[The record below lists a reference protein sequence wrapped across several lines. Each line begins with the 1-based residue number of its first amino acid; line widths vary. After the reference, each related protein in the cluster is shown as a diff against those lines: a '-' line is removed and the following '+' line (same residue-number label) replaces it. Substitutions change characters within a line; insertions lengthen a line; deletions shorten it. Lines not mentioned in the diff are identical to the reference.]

1 MRSKHKTLKKWISG
15 LVVVCLAGFLGACQE
30 ISVGQLKIMEA
41 HGENETQTADKEKDV
56 AQQEPDQEEK
66 AKPEDAVFSYL
77 QGTKSY
83 EKEKEWSGAWCYEE
97 AGGQQFSQFG
107 CGLCSM
113 ANVYSTVSGNKCTP
127 LQMYEYAQEVS
138 TYNPHS
144 GLGAIGWDAMRETL
158 QTMGMECEMG
168 RKPSSYEEFQ
178 QLAKDSRCLL
188 VLISSNSDDTFWKDM
203 PGHYVTL
210 WLYDEKKDE
219 VFLADSS
226 GPSRNREWIPL
237 QTAYDALKRNSP
249 QQYLSVT
256 GYDKNEDA
264 FHVSCA
270 SYMLC
275 KKYGMDTSRY
285 NFLHAPE
292 FFEKMETQEVR
303 VELSRARDAANAIS
317 ARMAKVLAQNRNATY
332 RESETEKTG
341 QDSSEKVKDKKEN
354 PEPEKKE
361 QKSRGQHRK
370 EAR

>member
-113 ANVYSTVSGNKCTP
+113 ANIYSTVSGNKCTP

-138 TYNPHS
+138 NYNPHS

-158 QTMGMECEMG
+158 QTMGIECEMG

-178 QLAKDSRCLL
+178 QLAKDSKGLL

-210 WLYDEKKDE
+210 WLYDEAKDE

-226 GPSRNREWIPL
+226 IL
-237 QTAYDALKRNSP
+237 
-249 QQYLSVT
+249 
-256 GYDKNEDA
+256 
-264 FHVSCA
+264 
-270 SYMLC
+270 
-275 KKYGMDTSRY
+275 
-285 NFLHAPE
+285 
-292 FFEKMETQEVR
+292 
-303 VELSRARDAANAIS
+303 
-317 ARMAKVLAQNRNATY
+317 
-332 RESETEKTG
+332 
-341 QDSSEKVKDKKEN
+341 
-354 PEPEKKE
+354 
-361 QKSRGQHRK
+361 
-370 EAR
+370 